1 MENLHLC
8 GGRFPHRLR
17 SMSPRACSDLPRGD
31 KMDVN
36 EEAKKIIESVKS
48 DNTVKSLSDLKL
60 EQLTKRL
67 DDLEKLNK
75 ELIAANKELYAYAA
89 AKDQAKAEISQ
100 TATEPINSNNAA
112 EVKPSIGVV
121 TPSSAP
127 EDEPSVTNVMVKL
140 GYPKTSPDG
149 Q

>member
-1 MENLHLC
+1 
-8 GGRFPHRLR
+8 
-17 SMSPRACSDLPRGD
+17 
-31 KMDVN
+31 MDVN
-36 EEAKKIIESVKS
+36 EEAKKIVESVNS
-48 DNTVKSLSDLKL
+48 DNTVKSLSDLKI

-75 ELIAANKELYAYAA
+75 DLIAANKELYAYAA
-89 AKDQAKAEISQ
+89 SQNQAKAEISQ
-100 TATEPINSNNAA
+100 PSREPVINSDTA
-112 EVKPSIGVV
+112 EVKPSVGVV

-127 EDEPSVTNVMVKL
+127 TEEPSVERVMVKL

>member
-1 MENLHLC
+1 
-8 GGRFPHRLR
+8 
-17 SMSPRACSDLPRGD
+17 
-31 KMDVN
+31 MDVN
-36 EEAKKIIESVKS
+36 EEAKKIIESVNS

-60 EQLTKRL
+60 DQLTKRL
-67 DDLEKLNK
+67 DELEKLNK

-89 AKDQAKAEISQ
+89 SKDQAKAENSQ
-100 TATEPINSNNAA
+100 PTIEPINSSSA

>member
-1 MENLHLC
+1 MHA
-8 GGRFPHRLR
+8 PT
-17 SMSPRACSDLPRGD
+17 SPRGD
-31 KMDVN
+31 NMDAN
-36 EEAKKIIESVKS
+36 EEAKKIIESVNS

-89 AKDQAKAEISQ
+89 SKDQAKAENSQ
-100 TATEPINSNNAA
+100 PTIEPINDSTA

-127 EDEPSVTNVMVKL
+127 ADEPSVANVMAKL

>member
-1 MENLHLC
+1 
-8 GGRFPHRLR
+8 
-17 SMSPRACSDLPRGD
+17 
-31 KMDVN
+31 MDVN

>member
-1 MENLHLC
+1 
-8 GGRFPHRLR
+8 
-17 SMSPRACSDLPRGD
+17 
-31 KMDVN
+31 MDAN
-36 EEAKKIIESVKS
+36 EEAKKIIESVNS

-89 AKDQAKAEISQ
+89 AKDQVKAEISQ
-100 TATEPINSNNAA
+100 TATEPINSNAA